1 MYHAYAKHATKSQ
14 GIMKHFRRL
23 RLTEVKWFAEV
34 H

>member
-1 MYHAYAKHATKSQ
+1 MYQVYAKHATKSQ
-14 GIMKHFRRL
+14 GMIKHFRRL